1 MKYTAEQK
9 ERLKNGFVENN
20 YKATEYKLDYDQ
32 FYLQRMIDDHYY
44 KEPEEQFEIFESKI
58 NNQ

>member
-1 MKYTAEQK
+1 MKYNAEQK

-20 YKATEYKLDYDQ
+20 YKAIEYKRDYDQ
-32 FYLQRMIDDHYY
+32 VYLQRMIDDHYH
-44 KEPEEQFEIFESKI
+44 KEPEEQFETFESKI